1 MNKKFIAM
9 LFLMAPLA
17 LFAQKFGHL
26 NSADI
31 MPLMPEFK
39 TAQTELE
46 NLEKQYTN
54 ELQMMESELA
64 KKSEA
69 YEKEKATLPVNIQQR
84 REQELQELYGRM
96 QQYYQQSQQELAQ
109 ASQEKQLAILEKIN
123 KAITNGSEAKPVS
136 NGFNC
141 NTLWKNRTNTK
152 NVPDITI
159 LYNNLIDVPIRK
171 FLSLNNSTSSNGTL
185 PDLFLL
191 SSNHIKIAKTINPK
205 IISIMLVATSLV
217 RVKIP
222 STSKRRHIPESIAPI
237 ISRSFL
243 DSVGLKSGILF
254 CITKNTK
261 IKKMRNFFVLF
272 YYKFNSTNRYEQ
284 QKSIEV
290 FDFMFCADFVIGR
303 SGTGL

>member
-1 MNKKFIAM
+1 M

-123 KAITNGSEAKPVS
+123 KAIKEVGVA
-136 NGFNC
+136 GGY
-141 NTLWKNRTNTK
+141 
-152 NVPDITI
+152 
-159 LYNNLIDVPIRK
+159 LYIFDV
-171 FLSLNNSTSSNGTL
+171 
-185 PDLFLL
+185 
-191 SSNHIKIAKTINPK
+191 A
-205 IISIMLVATSLV
+205 
-217 RVKIP
+217 
-222 STSKRRHIPESIAPI
+222 
-237 ISRSFL
+237 
-243 DSVGLKSGILF
+243 SGIPYISETL
-254 CITKNTK
+254 
-261 IKKMRNFFVLF
+261 
-272 YYKFNSTNRYEQ
+272 STNVTAAVKAKLGIQ
-284 QKSIEV
+284 
-290 FDFMFCADFVIGR
+290 
-303 SGTGL
+303 